1 MGGFLSTNDFFVID
15 LDVVDNETGEV
26 IAEYRFSNR
35 FDTQKEAEA
44 FIDGRVSAKTTVTH
58 DYYSILRVGEDDDPL
73 ETAQCVWTVYS
84 RKVFPKP
91 HRERARVVIS

>member
-1 MGGFLSTNDFFVID
+1 MGGFLSTDDYFVIE

-26 IAEYRFSNR
+26 LAAYRFLNR

-44 FIDGRVSAKTTVTH
+44 FIDGRSSAKTTDTC
-58 DYYSILRVGEDDDPL
+58 DYYRILRVGEDENIL

-84 RKVFPKP
+84 RMVNPKP
-91 HRERARVVIS
+91 HRERAKTVIS